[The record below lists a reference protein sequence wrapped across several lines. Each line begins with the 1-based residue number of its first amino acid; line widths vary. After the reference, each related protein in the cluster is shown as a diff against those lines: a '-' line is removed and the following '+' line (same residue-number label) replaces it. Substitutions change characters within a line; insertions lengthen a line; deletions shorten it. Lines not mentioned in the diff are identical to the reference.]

1 MTEEPDRTEDVEPTG
16 EETEATAAE
25 AAAAGADAPAAD
37 AVEEAAPKPRRRRRK
52 AAAPQAEAAA
62 AEPEADQAAPGSE
75 GAEEAEEPAAEE
87 PAAEEP
93 AAEEPEAEQEPAAEE
108 PEAEEEP
115 AAGEPVAEEAS
126 AEPARPARQ
135 AGPTPSRRRARRDPD
150 APVPVVRAQAKY
162 VRSSARKARLVCDH
176 IRGKSVEEARAI
188 LALTPRAIAQDW
200 SKLLESAVAN
210 AEHNHELVG
219 EDLYVKAVHADEG
232 PTIKR
237 FRPRAMGRATRIRKR
252 TSHLTILLTPKD

>member
-1 MTEEPDRTEDVEPTG
+1 MSEEPDKTEETEPSAEETAAA
-16 EETEATAAE
+16 EEPVAAETEATAAE
-25 AAAAGADAPAAD
+25 AAGAGADAPAAD
-37 AVEEAAPKPRRRRRK
+37 AVEAQEAPKPRRRRRK
-52 AAAPQAEAAA
+52 AAEPAAEETEAEPIAEAVPAPDELEAAA
-62 AEPEADQAAPGSE
+62 AEETSSPTPPAP
-75 GAEEAEEPAAEE
+75 A
-87 PAAEEP
+87 
-93 AAEEPEAEQEPAAEE
+93 
-108 PEAEEEP
+108 
-115 AAGEPVAEEAS
+115 

-135 AGPTPSRRRARRDPD
+135 AGPTPSRRRARRDPN

-188 LALTPRAIAQDW
+188 LAVTPRAIARDW

-219 EDLYVKAVHADEG
+219 EDLYVKSVHADEG

>member
-1 MTEEPDRTEDVEPTG
+1 MSESPETPGADESPEPESAVSEPAQ
-16 EETEATAAE
+16 EAAAEAPEATAPVQGTE
-25 AAAAGADAPAAD
+25 DDDVTAAGSGDVADAGSGDD
-37 AVEEAAPKPRRRRRK
+37 AESEEDAG
-52 AAAPQAEAAA
+52 
-62 AEPEADQAAPGSE
+62 D
-75 GAEEAEEPAAEE
+75 EAEDEDAARPAAEE
-87 PAAEEP
+87 PAP
-93 AAEEPEAEQEPAAEE
+93 NRKRRRGLRRGGSEPEAPAEK
-108 PEAEEEP
+108 
-115 AAGEPVAEEAS
+115 S
-126 AEPARPARQ
+126 AK
-135 AGPTPSRRRARRDPD
+135 PTPSRRRARRDPSLP
-150 APVPVVRAQAKY
+150 APVVRAQAKY

-188 LALTPRAIAQDW
+188 LAVTPRAIARDW